1 MATKMEVEETDP
13 APPDLERLYDLDSYL
28 KPFDKE
34 IKRRY
39 KCFLEVLDHIN
50 QHEGGLE
57 KFSRGYQYFGIHVTE
72 DGGVVMREWAPGA
85 EELFLMGDFNG
96 WNKTSHAFKKLPFGK
111 WELVLPPKA
120 DGSCPIDHLSKYKL
134 VVKDKNGHLLERICP
149 WAKYAIP
156 SDETKIYEATF
167 WNPPEKFVFQET
179 RPKLPA
185 SLRIYESHVGISSW
199 EGKVADYKHFAYN
212 VIPRIKKQGYNCI
225 QMMAIMEHAYY
236 ASFGYQV
243 TSFFA
248 ASRRNTYM
256 CISSLNSDDLK
267 LLIDMAHRE
276 GIVVLLDV
284 VHSHAS
290 KNVLDG
296 LNQFDG
302 TNACFFHDGSRGMHD
317 FWEVLRFLLSNLRWW
332 MEEYQFD
339 GFRFDGV
346 TSMLY
351 HSHGIAHGFSGDL
364 GEYFGLPT
372 DSESLTYL
380 TLANHMLHELYPDC
394 ITIAE
399 EVSGMPALC
408 RPVSEGG
415 NGFDYRLGMAIPDK
429 WIKVL
434 KEFKDEDWNMG
445 DIVHTLINRRH
456 GEKTIAYAESHDQA
470 LVGDKTLAFWLMDAE
485 MYTNMSCL
493 SEMTVTVDRG
503 LALHK
508 MIRLITHGLG
518 GEGWLNFI
526 GHCISADGYDWHICN
541 SVPVFQETSLG
552 TRSGCHGLPPR
563 NEFGHPEW
571 LDFPRVGNN
580 SSFHYA
586 RRQWN
591 LVDDD
596 LLRYKFLN
604 NFDRDMNLT
613 ENHYG
618 WLATEQ
624 SGMSSNCSGSHESDK
639 EAPDDAPE
647 DLSSCLRRPA
657 YVSSKHEGDKVIVF
671 ERGGCVFVFNFHTN
685 QSFTDYRIGCDIPG
699 KYKIVLD
706 TDDPAYA
713 GHSRLDHNTEF
724 FTEPIEHDNRANSL
738 KKPTE

>member
-1 MATKMEVEETDP
+1 MATKMDVDEDVGP
-13 APPDLERLYDLDSYL
+13 APPDLNRLYDLDSYL

-39 KCFLEVLDHIN
+39 KCFVEVLEHIN

-57 KFSRGYQYFGIHVTE
+57 KFSRGYENFGIHVTE
-72 DGGVVMREWAPGA
+72 DGGLVMREWAPGA
-85 EELFLMGDFNG
+85 VELYLMGDFNG
-96 WNKTSHAFKKLPFGK
+96 WNKTSHSFEKKPFGK
-111 WELVLPPKA
+111 WELVLPPKD
-120 DGSCPIDHLSKYKL
+120 DGSCPLDHLSKYKL

-149 WAKYAIP
+149 WAKYTIP
-156 SDETKIYEATF
+156 SNETKIYEAMF
-167 WNPPEKFVFQET
+167 WNPPEKYVFQQS
-179 RPKLPA
+179 RPATPR

-236 ASFGYQV
+236 ASFGYQI

-248 ASRRNTYM
+248 ASSRYGPP
-256 CISSLNSDDLK
+256 DDLK
-267 LLIDMAHRE
+267 LLIDTAHKE
-276 GIVVLLDV
+276 GITVLLDV

-302 TNACFFHDGSRGMHD
+302 TNACFFHAGSRGNHD
-317 FWEVLRFLLSNLRWW
+317 LWDSRCFDYTNWEVLRFLLSNLRWW

-351 HSHGIAHGFSGDL
+351 HSHGIAHGFSGGL

-380 TLANHMLHELYPDC
+380 TLANHMLHELYPNC

-399 EVSGMPALC
+399 DVSGMPALC

-429 WIKVL
+429 WIKIL
-434 KEFKDEDWNMG
+434 KEYKDEDWNIG

-485 MYTNMSCL
+485 MYTNMSCS

-526 GHCISADGYDWHICN
+526 G
-541 SVPVFQETSLG
+541 
-552 TRSGCHGLPPR
+552 

-613 ENHYG
+613 ENHFG
-618 WLATEQ
+618 WLADKQYTIIQPLCMNESVQGKQPMNKSVQATKPWNKSVQAKQPWNKSVQAKQPLNKSVQAAKVTNNEQ
-624 SGMSSNCSGSHESDK
+624 KLNGSMIIDMN
-639 EAPDDAPE
+639 
-647 DLSSCLRRPA
+647 L
-657 YVSSKHEGDKVIVF
+657 
-671 ERGGCVFVFNFHTN
+671 
-685 QSFTDYRIGCDIPG
+685 
-699 KYKIVLD
+699 
-706 TDDPAYA
+706 
-713 GHSRLDHNTEF
+713 
-724 FTEPIEHDNRANSL
+724 
-738 KKPTE
+738 

>member
-1 MATKMEVEETDP
+1 MATKMDVDEDVGP
-13 APPDLERLYDLDSYL
+13 APPDLNRLYDLDSYL

-39 KCFLEVLDHIN
+39 KCFVEVLEHIN

-57 KFSRGYQYFGIHVTE
+57 KFSRGYENFGIHVTE
-72 DGGVVMREWAPGA
+72 DGGLVMREWAPGA
-85 EELFLMGDFNG
+85 VELYLMGDFNG
-96 WNKTSHAFKKLPFGK
+96 WNKTSHSFEKKPFGK
-111 WELVLPPKA
+111 WELVLPPKD
-120 DGSCPIDHLSKYKL
+120 DGSCPLDHLSKYKL

-149 WAKYAIP
+149 WAKYTIP
-156 SDETKIYEATF
+156 SNETKIYEAMF
-167 WNPPEKFVFQET
+167 WNPPEKYVFQQS
-179 RPKLPA
+179 RPATPR

-236 ASFGYQV
+236 ASFGYQI

-248 ASRRNTYM
+248 ASSRYGPP
-256 CISSLNSDDLK
+256 DDLK
-267 LLIDMAHRE
+267 LLIDTAHKE
-276 GIVVLLDV
+276 GITVLLDV

-302 TNACFFHDGSRGMHD
+302 TNACFFHAGSRGNHD
-317 FWEVLRFLLSNLRWW
+317 LWDSRCFDYTNWEVLRFLLSNLRWW

-351 HSHGIAHGFSGDL
+351 HSHGIAHGFSGGL

-380 TLANHMLHELYPDC
+380 TLANHMLHELYPNC

-399 EVSGMPALC
+399 DVSGMPALC

-429 WIKVL
+429 WIKIL
-434 KEFKDEDWNMG
+434 KEYKDEDWNIG

-485 MYTNMSCL
+485 MYTNMSCS

-526 GHCISADGYDWHICN
+526 G
-541 SVPVFQETSLG
+541 
-552 TRSGCHGLPPR
+552 

-613 ENHYG
+613 ENHFG
-618 WLATEQ
+618 WLA
-624 SGMSSNCSGSHESDK
+624 DK
-639 EAPDDAPE
+639 Q
-647 DLSSCLRRPA
+647 A
-657 YVSSKHEGDKVIVF
+657 YVSSKHEGDKVVVF
-671 ERGGCVFVFNFHTN
+671 ERGGCVFVFNFHTH
-685 QSFTDYRIGCDIPG
+685 QSYTGYRIGCDVPG

-706 TDDPAYA
+706 TDDPAYG
-713 GHSRLDHNTEF
+713 GHSRLDHTTEF
-724 FTEPIEHDNRANSL
+724 FTEPIEHDKRANSIQVYMPARTGFIL
-738 KKPTE
+738 AKQDD

>member
-1 MATKMEVEETDP
+1 MATKMDVDEAGS
-13 APPDLERLYDLDSYL
+13 APPDLNRLYDLDSYL

-39 KCFLEVLDHIN
+39 KCFVDLLEHIN

-57 KFSRGYQYFGIHVTE
+57 KFSRGYEHFGIHVTE

-85 EELFLMGDFNG
+85 EELYLMGDFNE
-96 WNKTSHAFKKLPFGK
+96 WDKTSRSFKKLPFGK
-111 WELVLPPKA
+111 WELVLPPKD
-120 DGSCPIDHLSKYKL
+120 DGSCPLDHLSKYKL
-134 VVKDKNGHLLERICP
+134 VVKDKHGHLLERICP
-149 WAKYAIP
+149 WAKYTIP
-156 SDETKIYEATF
+156 CNETKIYEATF
-167 WNPPEKFVFQET
+167 WNPPEKYVFQQP
-179 RPKLPA
+179 RPKPSP

-199 EGKVADYKHFAYN
+199 EGKVADYKYFAYN

-248 ASRRNTYM
+248 ASSRYGPP
-256 CISSLNSDDLK
+256 DDLK
-267 LLIDMAHRE
+267 LLIDMAHKE
-276 GIVVLLDV
+276 GITVLLDV

-290 KNVLDG
+290 TNTLDG

-302 TNACFFHDGSRGMHD
+302 TNACFFHEGSRGTHD
-317 FWEVLRFLLSNLRWW
+317 LWGSRCFDYTNWEVLRFLLSNLRWW

-372 DSESLTYL
+372 DSESITYL
-380 TLANHMLHELYPDC
+380 MLANHMLHELNPNC

-429 WIKVL
+429 WIKIL
-434 KEFKDEDWNMG
+434 KEQKDEDWNIG

-485 MYTNMSCL
+485 MYTNMSCM
-493 SEMTVTVDRG
+493 SELTVTVDRG

-508 MIRLITHGLG
+508 MIRLITNGLG

-526 GHCISADGYDWHICN
+526 G
-541 SVPVFQETSLG
+541 
-552 TRSGCHGLPPR
+552 

-591 LVDDD
+591 LVDDET
-596 LLRYKFLN
+596 LRYKFLN
-604 NFDRDMNLT
+604 NFDRGMNLT
-613 ENHYG
+613 EAQFG
-618 WLATEQ
+618 WLAAKQ
-624 SGMSSNCSGSHESDK
+624 
-639 EAPDDAPE
+639 
-647 DLSSCLRRPA
+647 A
-657 YVSSKHEGDKVIVF
+657 YVSNKHEGDKVVVF
-671 ERGGCVFVFNFHTN
+671 ERASCVFVFNFHTH

-699 KYKIVLD
+699 KYMIVLD
-706 TDDPAYA
+706 TDNPEYG
-713 GHSRLDHNTEF
+713 GHGHLDHTTEF
-724 FTEPIEHDNRANSL
+724 FTEPFQQDNRANSL
-738 KKPTE
+738 KVYLPSRVGFILAKQEDDNSK

>member
-1 MATKMEVEETDP
+1 MATKMDVDEDVGP
-13 APPDLERLYDLDSYL
+13 APPDLNRLYDLDSYL

-39 KCFLEVLDHIN
+39 KCFVEVLEHIN

-57 KFSRGYQYFGIHVTE
+57 KFSRGYENFGIHVTE
-72 DGGVVMREWAPGA
+72 DGGLVMREWAPGA
-85 EELFLMGDFNG
+85 VELYLMGDFNG
-96 WNKTSHAFKKLPFGK
+96 WNKTSHSFEKKPFGK
-111 WELVLPPKA
+111 WELVLPPKD
-120 DGSCPIDHLSKYKL
+120 DGSCPLDHLSKYKL

-149 WAKYAIP
+149 WAKYTIP
-156 SDETKIYEATF
+156 SNETKIYEAMF
-167 WNPPEKFVFQET
+167 WNPPEKYVFQQS
-179 RPKLPA
+179 RPAPPR

-236 ASFGYQV
+236 ASFGYQI

-248 ASRRNTYM
+248 ASSRYGPP
-256 CISSLNSDDLK
+256 DDLK
-267 LLIDMAHRE
+267 LLIDTAHKE
-276 GIVVLLDV
+276 GITVLLDV

-302 TNACFFHDGSRGMHD
+302 TNACFFHAGSRGNHD
-317 FWEVLRFLLSNLRWW
+317 LWDSRCFDYTNWEVLRFLLSNLRWW

-351 HSHGIAHGFSGDL
+351 HSHGIAHGFSGGL

-380 TLANHMLHELYPDC
+380 TLANHMLHELYPNC

-399 EVSGMPALC
+399 DVSGMPALC

-429 WIKVL
+429 WIKIL
-434 KEFKDEDWNMG
+434 KEYKDEDWNIG

-485 MYTNMSCL
+485 MYTNMSCV

-526 GHCISADGYDWHICN
+526 G
-541 SVPVFQETSLG
+541 
-552 TRSGCHGLPPR
+552 

-613 ENHYG
+613 ENHFG
-618 WLATEQ
+618 WLA
-624 SGMSSNCSGSHESDK
+624 DK
-639 EAPDDAPE
+639 Q
-647 DLSSCLRRPA
+647 A
-657 YVSSKHEGDKVIVF
+657 YVSSKHEGDKVVVF
-671 ERGGCVFVFNFHTN
+671 ERGGCVFVFNFHTH
-685 QSFTDYRIGCDIPG
+685 QSYTGYRIGCDVPG

-706 TDDPAYA
+706 TDDPAYG
-713 GHSRLDHNTEF
+713 GHSRLDHTTEF
-724 FTEPIEHDNRANSL
+724 FTEPIEHDKRANSIQVYMPARTGFIL
-738 KKPTE
+738 AKQDDKKET

>member
-1 MATKMEVEETDP
+1 MATKMEVEETGP

-39 KCFLEVLDHIN
+39 RCFLDVLDHIN

-85 EELFLMGDFNG
+85 EELYLMGDFNG
-96 WNKTSHAFKKLPFGK
+96 WNKTSHSFKKLPFGK

-120 DGSCPIDHLSKYKL
+120 DGSCPLDHLSKYKL

-167 WNPPEKFVFQET
+167 WNPPEKFVFQQT
-179 RPKLPA
+179 RPKLPS

-248 ASRRNTYM
+248 ASSRYGPP
-256 CISSLNSDDLK
+256 DDLK

-317 FWEVLRFLLSNLRWW
+317 LWGSRCFDYTNWEVLRFLLSNLRWW
-332 MEEYQFD
+332 MEEYRFD

-526 GHCISADGYDWHICN
+526 G
-541 SVPVFQETSLG
+541 
-552 TRSGCHGLPPR
+552 

-624 SGMSSNCSGSHESDK
+624 
-639 EAPDDAPE
+639 
-647 DLSSCLRRPA
+647 A

-738 KKPTE
+738 KVYMPARVGFILAKQGDTEES